1 MPIAVELSQVYGVQK
16 AALTSG
22 ELIDK
27 SGKAFDE
34 AMNTIREVAEKVT
47 LTMDPI
53 AARPD
58 DMEISF
64 AIKLT
69 AEAGAVIAKTGIEG
83 TFSVKLAWKKSG

>member
-16 AALTSG
+16 AGLTSG

-27 SGKAFDE
+27 SGKAFNE

-47 LTMDPI
+47 ATIHPI

-58 DMEISF
+58 EVEISF

-83 TFSVKLAWKKSG
+83 TFSVKLAWKKNA